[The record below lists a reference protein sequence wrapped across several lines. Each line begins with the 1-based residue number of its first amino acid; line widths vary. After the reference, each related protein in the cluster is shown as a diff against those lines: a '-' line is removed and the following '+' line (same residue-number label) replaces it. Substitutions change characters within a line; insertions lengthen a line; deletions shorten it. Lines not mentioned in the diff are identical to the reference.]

1 MLFSIVTPS
10 FNQAGYLKGTLE
22 SVLSQEAEVEY
33 IVMDGGS
40 TDRSRELIASYADR
54 LVYWQSQKDEGQY
67 DAINRGFARSTGEI
81 MGWLNSSDL
90 YLPWTL
96 STVELIFRSF
106 PEIQWITSTMKTGIR
121 SDGTYEDIYHLPGFS
136 ARRFHKGLHG
146 GPGNS
151 DYLQQEACF
160 WRRSLW
166 DKIGGSIDLKH
177 AYAGDYWLWS
187 RFFKEANVAGVEAP
201 LAAFRFH
208 DQAKSVATRY
218 EDEVALITREM
229 QKDKETSYPDG
240 SINVIRWRE
249 TEADGS
255 YRTGWKLDKRETNAF
270 LNARFMVESLIRK
283 ARWPATKAA
292 DLVLGT
298 FLKPRRASFH

>member
-10 FNQAGYLKGTLE
+10 FNQARYLRGTLE
-22 SVLSQEAEVEY
+22 SVLSQEPTVEY

-40 TDRSRELIASYADR
+40 TDGSREIISSYSDR
-54 LVYWQSQKDEGQY
+54 LAYWQSGKDNGQY
-67 DAINRGFARSTGEI
+67 DAINRGFACSTGEI

-96 STVELIFRSF
+96 STVELIFQSF
-106 PEIQWITSTMKTGIR
+106 PEIQWITSTMKTCIR
-121 SDGTYEDIYHLPGFS
+121 GDGTFEDLYHTPGFS
-136 ARRFHKGLHG
+136 ARRFYQGLHG

-151 DYLQQEACF
+151 EYLQQESCF

-166 DKIGGSIDLKH
+166 EKIGGEIDLRH
-177 AYAGDYWLWS
+177 ASAGDYWLWS
-187 RFFKEANVAGVEAP
+187 RFFREVNVAAVDAP

-208 DQAKSVATRY
+208 DEAKSVATRY
-218 EDEVALITREM
+218 EQEVATITREM
-229 QKDKETSYPDG
+229 RNEPEDSYPNG
-240 SINVIRWRE
+240 SLSVIRWKE
-249 TEADGS
+249 TDSDGTS
-255 YRTGWKLDKRETNAF
+255 RTTWKLEKRRTNAF

-292 DLVLGT
+292 TLLARTIGNQ
-298 FLKPRRASFH
+298 

>member
-22 SVLSQEAEVEY
+22 SVLSQEANLEY

-40 TDRSRELIASYADR
+40 TDGSREIIASYDDR
-54 LVYWQSQKDEGQY
+54 LAYWQSEKDGGQY
-67 DAINRGFARSTGEI
+67 EAINRGFARSTGEI

-106 PEIQWITSTMKTGIR
+106 PKIQWITSTMKTGIR
-121 SDGTYEDIYHLPGFS
+121 GDGTYEDIYHLPGFS
-136 ARRFHKGLHG
+136 ARRFYKGLHG

-151 DYLQQEACF
+151 DYLQQETCF

-166 DKIGGSIDLKH
+166 EKIGGAIDLRH
-177 AYAGDYWLWS
+177 SYAGDYWLWS
-187 RFFKEANVAGVEAP
+187 RFFREANVAGVEAP

-208 DQAKSVATRY
+208 DEAKSVASRY

-229 QKDKETSYPDG
+229 QQEEQNAYPDG

-249 TEADGS
+249 TTSDAS
-255 YRTGWKLDKRETNAF
+255 HRTGWKLEKRETNAF
-270 LNARFMVESLIRK
+270 LDARFLVESLIRK

-292 DLVLGT
+292 NLAARL
-298 FLKPRRASFH
+298 F

>member
-10 FNQAGYLKGTLE
+10 FNQAGYLKCTLE
-22 SVLSQEAEVEY
+22 SVLTQEANLEY

-40 TDRSRELIASYADR
+40 TDGSRDIISSYDDR
-54 LVYWQSQKDEGQY
+54 LAYWQSEKDGGQY
-67 DAINRGFARSTGEI
+67 EAINRGFARSTGEI

-106 PEIQWITSTMKTGIR
+106 PDIQWITSTMKTGIR
-121 SDGTYEDIYHLPGFS
+121 GDGTYEDIYHLPGFS
-136 ARRFHKGLHG
+136 ARRFYKGLHG

-151 DYLQQEACF
+151 DYLQQETCF

-166 DKIGGSIDLKH
+166 EKIGGKIDLRH
-177 AYAGDYWLWS
+177 SFAGDYWLWS
-187 RFFKEANVAGVEAP
+187 RFFREANVAGVEAP

-208 DQAKSVATRY
+208 DEAKSVASRY

-229 QKDKETSYPDG
+229 QQEEQNAYPDG

-249 TEADGS
+249 TTSDGS
-255 YRTGWKLDKRETNAF
+255 YRTGWKLEKRETNAF
-270 LNARFMVESLIRK
+270 LDARFLVESLIRK

-292 DLVLGT
+292 NLAARL
-298 FLKPRRASFH
+298 F